1 MDRDDVAFFAGT
13 LPGATTAVELS
24 PLVERLL
31 PGNEGAR
38 ELEVLSDELVSAWA
52 QREGFDPQAH
62 YVVEAHP
69 THSEAY
75 SVSLFEADA
84 VRHWSTPELVK
95 LLRLVPAL
103 FARYYPESAEARA
116 LLPGYDGFDFH
127 AFGRLY
133 REKIARA
140 FEHVSLLGFPPD
152 ALRQKD
158 ARGDIRLADL
168 FVPTRFITDDRDQK
182 KPTLAGLLQYGSS
195 ALILGDPGMGKTTL
209 LAFLSLLHSDPGV
222 TLEGYR
228 PSQRRIPFFASLR
241 EYAIEIHKNE
251 LTLVDFLAARARS
264 DHSLPNAHPA
274 FFEATLR
281 MGEALVLLDGLDEV
295 GASTTRSRVAKA
307 VREFRAAY
315 PRCPVWVTSRI
326 HGYTAD
332 IALPRNEFE
341 HLRIGPLADEDIAHF
356 IKRWY
361 RIQIRENDRL
371 RESQQSSLRR
381 AVFRT
386 SQVRA
391 LAANPLLLTLM
402 AFVHRFLGHLPQERG
417 ELYEKCVD
425 MLLRTWLDAKERPE
439 KHAFER
445 RGLPTELPRAYLE
458 KLALH
463 VQSRAP
469 EDAYSVRG
477 LFSRDDALD
486 FLTQLHRERAED
498 EERALSHEAAHAE
511 MRDFIDFAC
520 DRVGLLVDRGGGK
533 ISFLHLTLQ
542 EYLAAYAGSF
552 DVDDDD
558 EGQFVRRHLG
568 DGAWEEVLLLRWFV
582 LAKKRGE
589 RRRKLVRDLLGEIVD
604 ALAKTPEHPGWLT
617 LGRAIRDGLVS
628 RERDRRVILSVILSR
643 WAQKPAFSGD
653 IFVVLDDICEFG
665 DSDLRAELRAA
676 CADLQ
681 EKGTAA
687 EALAALHLEGKL
699 LGDLPG
705 AAERIRA
712 RPDLAELLPDL
723 VVFRDEPAL
732 GTLLDERSTVDH
744 WATALAAL
752 GGTAVYR
759 TTLGWLT
766 GLSESPVPSEAPFLG
781 AARWLRDRSR
791 AEISS
796 RFAYTEHYPERVH
809 FLLQSPYGW
818 RLSDWTHTLTAPLA
832 FRTIPSALAAL
843 PQPAPITTTLR
854 HPKLARDRMGNAD
867 LIEAP
872 IIERM
877 VRFNQDALATFPQGE
892 PIPEDTVHHI
902 AVAFVRTVVRTFA
915 WSFPRS
921 FTGNPKPTFV
931 REFVQ
936 SLGRDLRSD
945 ILRSFGRA
953 FAQNFLR
960 DFFRSL
966 GRAFL
971 RSFGPALGRDF
982 VRDLVPAPE
991 RRRYASV
998 LGNAEASASA
1008 LDWEALWDQALG
1020 EEAHVARVLEQDDFW
1035 WLIYIHRPR
1044 LGIHAEARLPNL
1056 TFELKNPL
1064 ALPVLLADVGSIAA
1078 NEWLFALSRHLHVQ
1092 QSDEKSSDEA
1102 WETWLD
1108 QNPIDAF
1115 WVAFAW
1121 DEHAKLIRQHH
1132 GRLDGPLGA
1141 LALAHADY
1149 ASLMTGFDLVAA
1161 CPTWKSLLDEA
1172 GAEKVAALRVLG
1184 SMPAPAAAA
1193 APVSAPAAASAS
1205 APASVSASA
1214 PAPEAAP
1221 LFTWLHLSD
1230 LHFGLPGAG
1239 DRHNQSQILS
1249 ILRDDL
1255 STLARQHL
1263 PRPDAILVT
1272 GDIAW
1277 SGKPDQYAEA
1287 SKWLLDVAQRLGLT
1301 PDRIF
1306 VVPGNHDVDRSID
1319 ADRNVKRLLRGL
1331 RGGDD
1336 DLDDA
1341 LDNPDDLDLLRRRQ
1355 AAYLAFAA
1363 SFAPACRDLFWS
1375 STETLREGLSLRLIG
1390 ANTSLL
1396 AAGDDDARKLRLGQ
1410 RQRALLNDAAR
1421 ERELV
1426 LVLGHHPL
1434 EDDWLAEQRDLARF
1448 LGSRAHAYLAGHVHD
1463 AKSERIVTGGGADAL
1478 RIIAGA
1484 VYGGRERDIPHGH
1497 AYSVTSIHRA
1507 PSGGAVLRVHPR
1519 RFSFKNYDFRLDIDS
1534 TDEGRSYAEHPLAR
1548 WSLPPAGPRF
1558 VS

>member
-1 MDRDDVAFFAGT
+1 MDRDDVALFAGALPAAAVVET
-13 LPGATTAVELS
+13 LP
-24 PLVERLL
+24 PIVERLP
-31 PGNEGAR
+31 PGREGAR
-38 ELEVLSDELVSAWA
+38 ELRVLVDELL
-52 QREGFDPQAH
+52 RIEGVHLEEDLAIDLDPRSFDFRL
-62 YVVEAHP
+62 
-69 THSEAY
+69 T
-75 SVSLFEADA
+75 FERL
-84 VRHWSTPELVK
+84 RH
-95 LLRLVPAL
+95 VPAL
-103 FARYYPESAEARA
+103 LARYYPESATARA

-133 REKIARA
+133 QERIARA

-168 FVPTRFITDDRDQK
+168 FVPTRFITDDRDRK
-182 KPTLAGLLQYGSS
+182 KPALAELLDRGASV
-195 ALILGDPGMGKTTL
+195 LVLGDPGMGKTTL
-209 LAFLSLLHSDPGV
+209 LAFLSLLHAEPGV
-222 TLEGYR
+222 LLGGYR
-228 PSQRRIPFFASLR
+228 PPPRRMPFFVSLR
-241 EYAIEIHKNE
+241 EYALESHKTE
-251 LTLVDFLAARARS
+251 LSLLDFLAARARS
-264 DHSLPNAHPA
+264 DHSLLNAHPA

-281 MGEALVLLDGLDEV
+281 LGEAIVLLDGLDEV
-295 GASTTRSRVAKA
+295 GSSSARSRVARA
-307 VREFRAAY
+307 VRDFRAIY

-332 IALPRNEFE
+332 IALPRDEFE
-341 HLRIGPLADEDIAHF
+341 HLRMGPLVDDDVDRF
-356 IKRWY
+356 IERWY
-361 RIQIRENDRL
+361 RIQLPENDRL
-371 RESQQSSLRR
+371 RADQQTSLRR

-386 SQVRA
+386 AQVRA
-391 LAANPLLLTLM
+391 LATNPLLLTLM

-445 RGLPTELPRAYLE
+445 RALPTELPRIYLE

-463 VQSRAP
+463 VQSRKAG
-469 EDAYSVRG
+469 EQGGRG

-486 FLTQLHRERAED
+486 FLTQLHRDRAED
-498 EERALSHEAAHAE
+498 EERALPFEAAHAE

-533 ISFLHLTLQ
+533 LSFLHLTLQ

-552 DVDDDD
+552 DVDDED
-558 EGQFVRRHLG
+558 EGRFVREHLG
-568 DGAWEEVLLLRWFV
+568 DAAWEEVLLLRWFV

-604 ALAKTPEHPGWLT
+604 ELAKKPEHPGWLT

-628 RERDRRVILSVILSR
+628 RERDRRVILSFILAR
-643 WAQKPAFSGD
+643 WAQRPAFSGD
-653 IFVVLDDICEFG
+653 IFLVLDDICEFG
-665 DSDLRAELRAA
+665 DADLRAELRAA

-681 EKGTAA
+681 EKGSAS

-705 AAERIRA
+705 AADRLRA
-712 RPDLAELLPDL
+712 RPDLDELLPDL

-732 GTLLDERSTVDH
+732 GTILDERSTMDH
-744 WATALAAL
+744 WATALATL

-766 GLSESPVPSEAPFLG
+766 GLSESPVPCEAPFFG
-781 AARWLRDRSR
+781 ATRWLRDRIRSEVESR
-791 AEISS
+791 K
-796 RFAYTEHYPERVH
+796 AYTEHYPERVH
-809 FLLQSPYGW
+809 FLLMSPYGW
-818 RLSDWTHTLTAPLA
+818 KLSDWTHSLTAPLA
-832 FRTIPSALAAL
+832 FGKIPVALSAAL
-843 PQPAPITTTLR
+843 RPSPITTTLL
-854 HPKLARDRMGNAD
+854 HAGLARERMGDAD
-867 LIEAP
+867 LVEGP

-877 VRFNQDALATFPQGE
+877 VRLIQEALVSFPQSE
-892 PIPEDTVHHI
+892 PIPPDSVHHI

-921 FTGNPKPTFV
+921 FIGNPKPTFV

-953 FAQNFLR
+953 FAQNFVR
-960 DFFRSL
+960 DFFRTL
-966 GRAFL
+966 GRGFL
-971 RSFGPALGRDF
+971 RSFGTSFGRDF

-991 RRRYASV
+991 RRRYAALFGGPDV
-998 LGNAEASASA
+998 DADA
-1008 LDWEALWDQALG
+1008 LDWEARWDQALG
-1020 EEAHVARVLEQDDFW
+1020 EESHVARVLEQDDFW

-1044 LGIHAEARLPNL
+1044 LGIHAESRPPHL
-1056 TFELKNPL
+1056 TFDLKNPL
-1064 ALPVLLADVGSIAA
+1064 ALPVLLADVGTIAA
-1078 NEWLFALSRHLHVQ
+1078 NEWLFALSRHLHVLQ
-1092 QSDEKSSDEA
+1092 PDGKSSDET

-1115 WVAFAW
+1115 WVAHSW

-1132 GRLDGPLGA
+1132 GRLEGPLGA

-1149 ASLMTGFDLVAA
+1149 ASLMTGFDLVAT
-1161 CPTWKSLLDEA
+1161 CPTWKVLLEEA
-1172 GAEKVAALRVLG
+1172 GPEKVAALRAVA
-1184 SMPAPAAAA
+1184 SAP
-1193 APVSAPAAASAS
+1193 PSIPPPAAASAS
-1205 APASVSASA
+1205 AAASA
-1214 PAPEAAP
+1214 TASEPAP

-1230 LHFGLPGAG
+1230 LHFGLPSAG
-1239 DRHNQSQILS
+1239 DRHNQSQILA

-1255 STLARQHL
+1255 SSLARQGL

-1277 SGKPDQYAEA
+1277 SGQPDQYAAA
-1287 SKWLLDVAQRLGLT
+1287 SQWLLEIAGKLDLS
-1301 PDRIF
+1301 PERIF
-1306 VVPGNHDVDRSID
+1306 LVPGNHDVDRSAD
-1319 ADRNVKRLLRGL
+1319 ADRTGKRLLRLL
-1331 RGGDD
+1331 RSGED

-1341 LDNPDDLDLLRRRQ
+1341 LENPDDLALLRRRQ
-1355 AAYLAFAA
+1355 SAYLDFART
-1363 SFAPACRDLFWS
+1363 FAPASRDLFW
-1375 STETLREGLSLRLIG
+1375 TTLETAKGGLSVRLIG
-1390 ANTSLL
+1390 TNTALL

-1410 RQRALLNDAAR
+1410 RQRALLNDASR

-1463 AKSERIVTGGGADAL
+1463 AKSERIVTGGGSDAL

-1497 AYSVTSIHRA
+1497 AYSITSIHRA
-1507 PSGGAVLRVHPR
+1507 PSGTPVLRVHPR
-1519 RFSFKNYDFRLDIDS
+1519 RFSFKNYDFRQDVEN
-1534 TDEGRSYAEHPLAR
+1534 TDEGRPFAEHPLAR
-1548 WSLPPAGPRF
+1548 LMLPPLDHASVNRAP
-1558 VS
+1558 

>member
-1 MDRDDVAFFAGT
+1 MDKDDVALFAGT
-13 LPGATTAVELS
+13 LPEAATAVEPS
-24 PLVERLL
+24 QLVERLL
-31 PGNEGAR
+31 PGTLWTR
-38 ELEVLSDELVSAWA
+38 ELTVLAEELIQAWA
-52 QREGFDPQAH
+52 QREGFDFTGHLIDTDPRSIDD
-62 YVVEAHP
+62 P
-69 THSEAY
+69 
-75 SVSLFEADA
+75 
-84 VRHWSTPELVK
+84 VRILDVRAWENVRTVRTWSRSELVK

-103 FARYYPESAEARA
+103 FARYYPEIPAARA

-133 REKIARA
+133 REKVARA
-140 FEHVSLLGFPPD
+140 FEHLSLLGFPPD

-168 FVPTRFITDDRDQK
+168 FVPTRFITDDRDRRN
-182 KPTLAGLLQYGSS
+182 PTLAELLKRGSS
-195 ALILGDPGMGKTTL
+195 ALVLGDPGMGKTTL
-209 LAFLSLLHSDPGV
+209 LAFLSLLHSDPSV

-228 PSQRRIPFFASLR
+228 APPWRVPFFVSLR
-241 EYAIEIHKNE
+241 EYALESHKSE
-251 LTLVDFLAARARS
+251 LSLIDFLAARAHS

-281 MGEALVLLDGLDEV
+281 MGEAIVLLDGLDEV
-295 GASTTRSRVAKA
+295 GSSTTRSRVAKA

-332 IALPRNEFE
+332 IALPRIEFE
-341 HLRIGPLADEDIAHF
+341 HLRIGPLADPDIDRF
-356 IKRWY
+356 IDRWY

-371 RESQQSSLRR
+371 RESQQTSLRR

-386 SQVRA
+386 AQVRA
-391 LAANPLLLTLM
+391 LATNPLLLTLM

-445 RGLPTELPRAYLE
+445 RGLPMELPRAYLE

-463 VQSRAP
+463 VQSRATGA
-469 EDAYSVRG
+469 DVRG

-498 EERALSHEAAHAE
+498 EERDLSYDVAHAE

-520 DRVGLLVDRGGGK
+520 DRIGLLVDRGGGK
-533 ISFLHLTLQ
+533 LSFLHLTLQ

-552 DVDDDD
+552 DVDHED
-558 EGQFVRRHLG
+558 EGQFVREHLG
-568 DGAWEEVLLLRWFV
+568 EGAWEEVLLLRWYV

-604 ALAKTPEHPGWLT
+604 ELTKTPEHPGWLT

-628 RERDRRVILSVILSR
+628 RERDRRVILSVIVSR

-665 DSDLRAELRAA
+665 DADLRSELRAT

-681 EKGTAA
+681 EKGNAA

-699 LGDLPG
+699 LGDLSG
-705 AAERIRA
+705 AADRIRA
-712 RPDLAELLPDL
+712 RPDLADLLPDL
-723 VVFRDEPAL
+723 VVFRDEPTL
-732 GTLLDERSTVDH
+732 GTILDERSTVDH

-766 GLSESPVPSEAPFLG
+766 GLSEAPVPSEAPFLG
-781 AARWLRDRSR
+781 AARWLRDRIR

-796 RFAYTEHYPERVH
+796 RLAYTEHYPERVH

-818 RLSDWTHTLTAPLA
+818 RLSDWTHTLASPLA
-832 FRTIPSALAAL
+832 FRKIPQAVSAL

-854 HPKLARDRMGNAD
+854 HPKLARDRMGDAD
-867 LIEAP
+867 LVEVP

-877 VRFNQDALATFPQGE
+877 VRFNQDALAAFPQGE
-892 PIPEDTVHHI
+892 PIPEDAVHRM
-902 AVAFVRTVVRTFA
+902 AVSFVRTVVRTFA

-953 FAQNFLR
+953 FAQNFVR

-966 GRAFL
+966 GRSFL
-971 RSFGPALGRDF
+971 RSFGAAVGRDF
-982 VRDLVPAPE
+982 VRDLVPAQD
-991 RRRYASV
+991 RRRYAAL
-998 LGNAEASASA
+998 LGNEGASADA
-1008 LDWEALWDQALG
+1008 LDWEARWDQALG
-1020 EEAHVARVLEQDDFW
+1020 QESHVARVIEQDDFW

-1044 LGIHAEARLPNL
+1044 LGIHAEARPPHL
-1056 TFELKNPL
+1056 TFDLKNPL
-1064 ALPVLLADVGSIAA
+1064 ALPVLLADVGTLAA
-1078 NEWLFALSRHLHVQ
+1078 NEWLFALSRHLHVHP
-1092 QSDEKSSDEA
+1092 SDEKSSDEA

-1108 QNPIDAF
+1108 QNPVDAF

-1121 DEHAKLIRQHH
+1121 DEHAKLLRQHH
-1132 GRLDGPLGA
+1132 GRLDGPVGA

-1149 ASLMTGFDLVAA
+1149 ASLMTGFDLVAT
-1161 CPTWKSLLDEA
+1161 CPTWKTLLDEA
-1172 GAEKVAALRVLG
+1172 GPAKVAALRVLG
-1184 SMPAPAAAA
+1184 ATPASAPSSVPAPA
-1193 APVSAPAAASAS
+1193 PVSP
-1205 APASVSASA
+1205 SV
-1214 PAPEAAP
+1214 PPPEAAP

-1255 STLARQHL
+1255 SILDGKKL

-1287 SKWLLDVAQRLGLT
+1287 SKWLLDVAQRLGLAK
-1301 PDRIF
+1301 DRIF

-1319 ADRNVKRLLRGL
+1319 ADRTVKRLLRGL

-1336 DLDDA
+1336 DLDEA
-1341 LDNPDDLDLLRRRQ
+1341 LESGDDKDLLRRRQ

-1363 SFAPACRDLFWS
+1363 NFAPACRDLFWS
-1375 STETLREGLSLRLIG
+1375 STDTTREGLPLRLIG
-1390 ANTSLL
+1390 VNTALL

-1507 PSGGAVLRVHPR
+1507 PTGAVLRVHPR
-1519 RFSFKNYDFRLDIDS
+1519 RFSFKNYDFRPDIDS
-1534 TDEGRSYAEHPLAR
+1534 TDEGRPYAEHPLAR
-1548 WSLPPAGPRF
+1548 LSLPPAGPRF
-1558 VS
+1558 VR

>member
-1 MDRDDVAFFAGT
+1 MHRDDDVALFAGS
-13 LPGATTAVELS
+13 LPGVLADGEALP
-24 PLVERLL
+24 PLTERLSS
-31 PGNEGAR
+31 GSVWTR
-38 ELEVLSDELVSAWA
+38 ELTVLAEELVQAWA
-52 QREGFDPQAH
+52 QREGFDFAGH
-62 YVVEAHP
+62 VVD
-69 THSEAY
+69 
-75 SVSLFEADA
+75 ADPRSIEDP
-84 VRHWSTPELVK
+84 VRILDVRAWDTVRTVRTWSRSELVK

-103 FARYYPESAEARA
+103 FARYYPESPAARA

-133 REKIARA
+133 RERVARA
-140 FEHVSLLGFPPD
+140 FEHLSLLGFPPD

-168 FVPTRFITDDRDQK
+168 FVPTRFITDDRDRK
-182 KPTLAGLLQYGSS
+182 NPTLAELLKRGSS
-195 ALILGDPGMGKTTL
+195 ALVLGDPGMGKTTL
-209 LAFLSLLHSDPGV
+209 LAFLSLLHSDPSV
-222 TLEGYR
+222 SLEGYR
-228 PSQRRIPFFASLR
+228 SPPWRVPLFVSLR
-241 EYAIEIHKNE
+241 EYALESHKSE
-251 LTLVDFLAARARS
+251 LSLIDFLAARARS

-281 MGEALVLLDGLDEV
+281 MGEAIVLFDGLDEV
-295 GASTTRSRVAKA
+295 GSASTRSRVARA

-332 IALPRNEFE
+332 IALPRIEFE
-341 HLRIGPLADEDIAHF
+341 HLRIGPLADEDIDHF

-361 RIQIRENDRL
+361 QIQIPDNERRRDD
-371 RESQQSSLRR
+371 QKSSLRR

-391 LAANPLLLTLM
+391 LATNPLLLTLM

-445 RGLPTELPRAYLE
+445 RGLRTELPRTYLE

-463 VQSRAP
+463 VQSHP
-469 EDAYSVRG
+469 SGSLHGVRG

-486 FLTQLHRERAED
+486 FLTDLHKARAED
-498 EERALSHEAAHAE
+498 EERDISHEIAHAE

-533 ISFLHLTLQ
+533 LSFLHLTLQ
-542 EYLAAYAGSF
+542 EYLAAHADSF

-558 EGQFVRRHLG
+558 EGQFVRQHLG

-589 RRRKLVRDLLGEIVD
+589 RRRKLVRDLVGDLVD
-604 ALAKTPEHPGWLT
+604 ALAKSPEHPGWLT
-617 LGRAIRDGLVS
+617 LGRAIRDGLVA
-628 RERDRRVILSVILSR
+628 RERDRRVILSVLLAR
-643 WAQKPAFSGD
+643 WARKPAFSGD
-653 IFVVLDDICEFG
+653 IFLVLDDICEFG
-665 DSDLRAELRAA
+665 DADLRGELRAA

-681 EKGTAA
+681 EKGNSA
-687 EALAALHLEGKL
+687 EALAALHLEAKL

-705 AAERIRA
+705 AADRIRA

-744 WATALAAL
+744 WATALADL

-781 AARWLRDRSR
+781 AARWLRERIR
-791 AEISS
+791 AEIES
-796 RFAYTEHYPERVH
+796 RLAYTEHYPERVH

-818 RLSDWTHTLTAPLA
+818 RLSDWTHSLTAPLA
-832 FRTIPSALAAL
+832 FREIPRELSAA
-843 PQPAPITTTLR
+843 PRPAPITTKLC
-854 HPKLARDRMGNAD
+854 HPKLARDRMGDCD
-867 LIEAP
+867 LVELP
-872 IIERM
+872 LIERM
-877 VRFNQDALATFPQGE
+877 VRFNEGALAAFPRSE
-892 PIPEDTVHHI
+892 PIPEDAVRHI
-902 AVAFVRTVVRTFA
+902 ATAFVRTVVRTFA

-953 FAQNFLR
+953 FAQNFVR
-960 DFFRSL
+960 DFFRTL

-971 RSFGPALGRDF
+971 RAFGPTLGRDF

-991 RRRYASV
+991 RRRYASL
-998 LGNAEASASA
+998 LGGEGSADA
-1008 LDWEALWDQALG
+1008 LDWEARWDQALG

-1044 LGIHAEARLPNL
+1044 LGIHAESRPPNL
-1056 TFELKNPL
+1056 SFDLKNPL
-1064 ALPVLLADVGSIAA
+1064 ALPVLLADAGTIAA
-1078 NEWLFALSRHLHVQ
+1078 NEWLFALSRHLHIHPA
-1092 QSDEKSSDEA
+1092 DEKSSDEA

-1108 QNPIDAF
+1108 QNPVDAF

-1121 DEHAKLIRQHH
+1121 DEHARLLRQHH
-1132 GRLDGPLGA
+1132 GRLEGPLGA
-1141 LALAHADY
+1141 LALAHAEY
-1149 ASLMTGFDLVAA
+1149 ASLMTGFDLVES
-1161 CPTWKSLLDEA
+1161 CPAWKTLLDEA
-1172 GAEKVAALRVLG
+1172 GPEKVAALRALG
-1184 SMPAPAAAA
+1184 ATPTAA
-1193 APVSAPAAASAS
+1193 SATASATASAAASPS
-1205 APASVSASA
+1205 MTASA
-1214 PAPEAAP
+1214 PAPEPAA

-1239 DRHNQSQILS
+1239 DRHNQSQILA

-1255 STLARQHL
+1255 ASLERQGL

-1277 SGKPDQYAEA
+1277 SGKPDQYADA
-1287 SKWLLDVAQRLGLT
+1287 SKWLLDVAGRLGLS

-1306 VVPGNHDVDRSID
+1306 VVPGNHDVDRGAD
-1319 ADRNVKRLLRGL
+1319 ADRTVKRLLRGL
-1331 RGGDD
+1331 RSGDD
-1336 DLDDA
+1336 DLDEA
-1341 LDNPDDLDLLRRRQ
+1341 LDDEDDEALLRRRQ
-1355 AAYLAFAA
+1355 SAYLEFAK
-1363 SFAPACRDLFWS
+1363 SFAPACRDLFWTS
-1375 STETLREGLSLRLIG
+1375 LEKARDGLSVRIIG
-1390 ANTSLL
+1390 VNTALL
-1396 AAGDDDARKLRLGQ
+1396 AAGDDDPRKLRLGQ

-1421 ERELV
+1421 DRELV

-1448 LGSRAHAYLAGHVHD
+1448 FASRAHAYLAGHVHD
-1463 AKSERIVTGGGADAL
+1463 AKSERIVTGGGADTL

-1497 AYSVTSIHRA
+1497 AYSVTSLHRA
-1507 PSGGAVLRVHPR
+1507 PSGAPALRVHPR
-1519 RFSFKNYDFRLDIDS
+1519 RFSFKNYDFRQDIDS

-1548 WSLPPAGPRF
+1548 WKLS
-1558 VS
+1558 

>member
-1 MDRDDVAFFAGT
+1 MDRDDIALFAGT
-13 LPGATTAVELS
+13 LPGVAASEELS

-38 ELEVLSDELVSAWA
+38 ELEVLSDELVQAWA

-62 YVVEAHP
+62 YIVKAHP
-69 THSEAY
+69 THSDVY
-75 SVSLFEADA
+75 SVSLYEVEAI
-84 VRHWSTPELVK
+84 RHWSTPELVK

-103 FARYYPESAEARA
+103 FARYYPESPEARA
-116 LLPGYDGFDFH
+116 LLPGFDGFDFH
-127 AFGRLY
+127 AFARLY
-133 REKIARA
+133 REKIARG

-182 KPTLAGLLQYGSS
+182 KPTLAQLLDRGRS

-209 LAFLSLLHSDPGV
+209 LAFLSLLHSDPSV

-228 PSQRRIPFFASLR
+228 ASPRRVPFFVSLR
-241 EYAIEIHKNE
+241 EYALESHKTE
-251 LTLVDFLAARARS
+251 LALIDFLAVRARS
-264 DHSLPNAHPA
+264 DHSLSNAHAA

-281 MGEALVLLDGLDEV
+281 MGEAIVLLDGLDEV
-295 GASTTRSRVAKA
+295 GSSTTRSRVAKA

-341 HLRIGPLADEDIAHF
+341 HLRIGPLADEDIDHF

-361 RIQIRENDRL
+361 RIQIPDNDRR
-371 RESQQSSLRR
+371 REEQQNSLRR

-391 LAANPLLLTLM
+391 LATNPLLLTLM

-445 RGLPTELPRAYLE
+445 RALPTELPRAYLE

-463 VQSRAP
+463 VQFRAIS
-469 EDAYSVRG
+469 DAHSVRG

-498 EERALSHEAAHAE
+498 EERDLSYDVAHAE

-533 ISFLHLTLQ
+533 LSFLHLTLQ

-552 DVDDDD
+552 DVDHED
-558 EGQFVRRHLG
+558 EGRFVREHLG
-568 DGAWEEVLLLRWFV
+568 DGAWEEVLLLRWYV
-582 LAKKRGE
+582 LARKRGE

-604 ALAKTPEHPGWLT
+604 ELTKTPEHPGWLT

-653 IFVVLDDICEFG
+653 IFLVLDDICEFG
-665 DSDLRAELRAA
+665 DSDLRSELRAA

-681 EKGTAA
+681 EKGSTA

-705 AAERIRA
+705 AADRIRA

-732 GTLLDERSTVDH
+732 GTILDERSTVDH

-766 GLSESPVPSEAPFLG
+766 GLSEAPVPFEAPFLG
-781 AARWLRDRSR
+781 AARWLRERIRS
-791 AEISS
+791 EISS
-796 RFAYTEHYPERVH
+796 RLAYTEHYPERVH

-818 RLSDWTHTLTAPLA
+818 RLSDWTHTLTSPLA
-832 FRTIPSALAAL
+832 FRKIPQALSAL

-854 HPKLARDRMGNAD
+854 HPKLARDRMGDAD
-867 LIEAP
+867 LVEVP

-877 VRFNQDALATFPQGE
+877 VRFNQDALAAFPQGE
-892 PIPEDTVHHI
+892 PIPEDAVHRI
-902 AVAFVRTVVRTFA
+902 ATAFVRTVVRTFA

-953 FAQNFLR
+953 FAQNFVR
-960 DFFRSL
+960 DFFRTL
-966 GRAFL
+966 GRSFL
-971 RSFGPALGRDF
+971 RSFGTALGRDF
-982 VRDLVPAPE
+982 VRDLVPAQD
-991 RRRYASV
+991 RRRYV
-998 LGNAEASASA
+998 KLLGNPDASADA
-1008 LDWEALWDQALG
+1008 LDWEARWDQALG
-1020 EEAHVARVLEQDDFW
+1020 EEAHVARVIEQDDFW

-1044 LGIHAEARLPNL
+1044 LGIHAEARPPNL
-1056 TFELKNPL
+1056 TFDLKNPL
-1064 ALPVLLADVGSIAA
+1064 ALPVLLADVGTLAA
-1078 NEWLFALSRHLHVQ
+1078 NEWLFALSRHLHVHP
-1092 QSDEKSSDEA
+1092 SDEKSSDEA

-1108 QNPIDAF
+1108 QNPVDAF

-1121 DEHAKLIRQHH
+1121 DEHAKLIRRHH

-1149 ASLMTGFDLVAA
+1149 ASLMTGFDLVAT

-1172 GAEKVAALRVLG
+1172 GPEKVAALRVLG
-1184 SMPAPAAAA
+1184 ATPAAASAPASA
-1193 APVSAPAAASAS
+1193 AASAPASAPAAAS
-1205 APASVSASA
+1205 VSA

-1255 STLARQHL
+1255 STLDRQKV

-1287 SKWLLDVAQRLGLT
+1287 SKWLLDVAQRLGLAK
-1301 PDRIF
+1301 DRIF

-1341 LDNPDDLDLLRRRQ
+1341 LENPDDLDLLRRRQ
-1355 AAYLAFAA
+1355 AAYLEFAA
-1363 SFAPACRDLFWS
+1363 AFAPACRDLFWS
-1375 STETLREGLSLRLIG
+1375 STETTREGLSLRLIG

-1497 AYSVTSIHRA
+1497 AYSVTSIHHA

-1519 RFSFKNYDFRLDIDS
+1519 RFSFKNYDFRQDIDS

-1548 WSLPPAGPRF
+1548 LSLPPAGPRF
-1558 VS
+1558 VR